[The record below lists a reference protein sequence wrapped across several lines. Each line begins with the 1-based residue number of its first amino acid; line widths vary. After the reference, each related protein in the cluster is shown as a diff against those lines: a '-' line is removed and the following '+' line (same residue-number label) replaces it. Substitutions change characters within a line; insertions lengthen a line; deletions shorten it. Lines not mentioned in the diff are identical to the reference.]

1 MLAHPPS
8 RVPSVGTAVA
18 PLLVLL
24 VGASSCAT
32 PSAEQRAAAER
43 RFDVLLG
50 MRLSSDALPDVPDY
64 DDLDQAAAFGLEFA
78 YQSADDFVGFEV
90 GFASALAQDEELRQ
104 DPGGAL
110 YDLDLELFST
120 ELYGGAVKTFGIGE
134 PFRPYIGLGL
144 ALVAL
149 EGEVSSAVLGGSDTQ
164 SDYSPAGYLHGGAL
178 FDVSPCLALGLD
190 LRWLFGTQLEL
201 DDLEVDGDYLQAAF
215 VLGFHF

>member
-1 MLAHPPS
+1 MAARARGALAALRSIPPI
-8 RVPSVGTAVA
+8 
-18 PLLVLL
+18 LLGLTSAL
-24 VGASSCAT
+24 ACAA

-43 RFDVLLG
+43 RVDLLLG
-50 MRLSSDALPDVPDY
+50 MRFHSDALPDVPDY
-64 DDLDQAAAFGLEFA
+64 EDLDQAAAFAVGFT
-78 YQSADDFVGFEV
+78 YQGAEDFVGFEF
-90 GFASALAQDEELRQ
+90 GLGSGLAEDEELRQ
-104 DPGGAL
+104 DPGGLL